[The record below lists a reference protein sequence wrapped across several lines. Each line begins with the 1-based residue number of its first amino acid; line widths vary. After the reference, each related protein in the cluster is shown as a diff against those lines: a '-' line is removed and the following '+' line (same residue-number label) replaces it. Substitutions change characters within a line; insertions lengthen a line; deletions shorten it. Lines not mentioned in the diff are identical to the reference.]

1 MKLASLIQR
10 VGLTL
15 ITIGLSQSASTA
27 NAFENRPLPTVDQVD
42 LARYVGTWY
51 EIALLPNRFESQCAS
66 DTQARY
72 TVQEGGIQVL
82 NRCRKADGKVD
93 SAEGRAKI
101 VDSSSNAK
109 LKVTFFWPFY
119 GDDWILALDANYTEV
134 LVGTPDRRYG
144 WILARQPDLAEAR
157 VQALLERARELGF
170 DAQAF
175 KRIPHLK
182 PLDTAP

>member
-1 MKLASLIQR
+1 M
-10 VGLTL
+10 
-15 ITIGLSQSASTA
+15 
-27 NAFENRPLPTVDQVD
+27 
-42 LARYVGTWY
+42 
-51 EIALLPNRFESQCAS
+51 
-66 DTQARY
+66 
-72 TVQEGGIQVL
+72 
-82 NRCRKADGKVD
+82 
-93 SAEGRAKI
+93 
-101 VDSSSNAK
+101 DSSSNAK

-119 GDDWILALDANYTEV
+119 GDYWILALDANYTEV